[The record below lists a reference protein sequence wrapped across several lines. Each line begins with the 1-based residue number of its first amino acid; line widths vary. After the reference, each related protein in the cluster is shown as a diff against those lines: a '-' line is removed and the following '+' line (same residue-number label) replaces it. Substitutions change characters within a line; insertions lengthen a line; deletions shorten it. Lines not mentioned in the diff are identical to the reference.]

1 MGPQG
6 AIGPMG
12 PIGPIGPVGPQG
24 PAGVGLV
31 TGAVLTMSAG
41 TTPPPGFV
49 KIGTTKIAMLDTLGK
64 LALVDLVVY
73 VKQ

>member
-1 MGPQG
+1 
-6 AIGPMG
+6 
-12 PIGPIGPVGPQG
+12 
-24 PAGVGLV
+24 
-31 TGAVLTMSAG
+31 MSAG

-49 KIGTTKIAMLDTLGK
+49 KIGTTKSARLDPLGK